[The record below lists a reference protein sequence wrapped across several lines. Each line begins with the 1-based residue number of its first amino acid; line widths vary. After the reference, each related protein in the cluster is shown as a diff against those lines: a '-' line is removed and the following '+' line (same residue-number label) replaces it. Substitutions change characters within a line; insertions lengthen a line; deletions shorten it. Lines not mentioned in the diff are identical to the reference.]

1 MTDEVDKFKNIF
13 SHFKVLAAKVN
24 DDNKIKKKNLMK
36 IKELLEICKKEYQK
50 LYFEHENLKKYI

>member
-24 DDNKIKKKNLMK
+24 DDNKIKKK
-36 IKELLEICKKEYQK
+36 K
-50 LYFEHENLKKYI
+50 LDENKRITRNM